1 MRNVQHGFHHLS
13 THAFQH
19 PQSHSF
25 VVFILDMLAY
35 RLSAMVQD
43 GARQHSRAS
52 LTFLPQGYVF
62 CK

>member
-1 MRNVQHGFHHLS
+1 MRNVNHGFHHLS
-13 THAFQH
+13 ADAYQH

-25 VVFILDMLAY
+25 IFFILGMLAY

-43 GARQHSRAS
+43 VTQQHSRAS
-52 LTFLPQGYVF
+52 LTFLPQRYVF